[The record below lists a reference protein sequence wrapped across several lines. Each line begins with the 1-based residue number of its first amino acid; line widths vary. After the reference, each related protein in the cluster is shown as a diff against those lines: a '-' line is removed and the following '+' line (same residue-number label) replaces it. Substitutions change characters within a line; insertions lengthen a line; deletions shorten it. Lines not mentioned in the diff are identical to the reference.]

1 MKYSAIVLLVA
12 AASAMTVSQD
22 STKPPPPTAADTPSS
37 GYYGADEDDVMN
49 NIFNHYAVPIT
60 NAAGQATGAKV
71 LYKDGCQKAAA
82 EILLVSKQVSEAKME
97 SYMAEFFPR
106 TWAKFD
112 INNSGEI
119 DITESH
125 TFMRSLLGR
134 LNQFVLAPGSLT
146 DLKVWVFSWEYNPKY
161 DILLRN
167 IIVFKKKFKR
177 LLENIVAITTMFLH
191 SFHHFF
197 R

>member
-1 MKYSAIVLLVA
+1 MKYTSIFVIAALVA
-12 AASAMTVSQD
+12 SAEAVSVQGAAV
-22 STKPPPPTAADTPSS
+22 PPPTAADTPSS

-97 SYMAEFFPR
+97 GYMSEFFPR

-112 INNSGEI
+112 INNAGEI

-146 DLKVWVFSWEYNPKY
+146 DLKV
-161 DILLRN
+161 
-167 IIVFKKKFKR
+167 
-177 LLENIVAITTMFLH
+177 
-191 SFHHFF
+191 
-197 R
+197 

>member
-1 MKYSAIVLLVA
+1 MKYTNLIVVAALLVNF
-12 AASAMTVSQD
+12 SQAITIHKEKD
-22 STKPPPPTAADTPSS
+22 PAPTAADTPTS

-49 NIFNHYAVPIT
+49 NIFNHYAVETT
-60 NAAGQATGAKV
+60 NAAGQPTGTKV
-71 LYKDGCQKAAA
+71 LYKDACQKAAA

-97 SYMAEFFPR
+97 TYMAEFFPR

-112 INNSGEI
+112 INNAGEI

-146 DLKVWVFSWEYNPKY
+146 DISV
-161 DILLRN
+161 
-167 IIVFKKKFKR
+167 
-177 LLENIVAITTMFLH
+177 
-191 SFHHFF
+191 
-197 R
+197 

>member
-1 MKYSAIVLLVA
+1 MKYTSLLVVMALFA
-12 AASAMTVSQD
+12 AEPVEAVALD
-22 STKPPPPTAADTPSS
+22 KKKKKEDPPPTAADTPTS

-49 NIFNHYAVPIT
+49 NIFNHYAIEVT
-60 NAAGQATGAKV
+60 NAAGQKTGQKV
-71 LYKDGCQKAAA
+71 LNKDGAQKACA
-82 EILLVSKQVSEAKME
+82 EILLVTKQVSEAKME

-112 INNSGEI
+112 LNNAGEI

-146 DLKVWVFSWEYNPKY
+146 DIKVSEIK
-161 DILLRN
+161 
-167 IIVFKKKFKR
+167 
-177 LLENIVAITTMFLH
+177 EQ
-191 SFHHFF
+191 
-197 R
+197 

>member
-1 MKYSAIVLLVA
+1 
-12 AASAMTVSQD
+12 
-22 STKPPPPTAADTPSS
+22 
-37 GYYGADEDDVMN
+37 MN
-49 NIFNHYAVPIT
+49 NIFNHYAVEVS
-60 NAAGQATGAKV
+60 NAAGVKSGAKV
-71 LYKDGCQKAAA
+71 LYKDGAQKACA

-134 LNQFVLAPGSLT
+134 LN
-146 DLKVWVFSWEYNPKY
+146 
-161 DILLRN
+161 
-167 IIVFKKKFKR
+167 
-177 LLENIVAITTMFLH
+177 
-191 SFHHFF
+191 
-197 R
+197 

>member
-1 MKYSAIVLLVA
+1 
-12 AASAMTVSQD
+12 
-22 STKPPPPTAADTPSS
+22 
-37 GYYGADEDDVMN
+37 MN
-49 NIFNHYAVPIT
+49 NIFNHYAVETT
-60 NAAGQATGAKV
+60 NAAGQPTGTKV
-71 LYKDGCQKAAA
+71 LYKDACQKAAA

-97 SYMAEFFPR
+97 TYMAEMFPR

-146 DLKVWVFSWEYNPKY
+146 DISV
-161 DILLRN
+161 
-167 IIVFKKKFKR
+167 
-177 LLENIVAITTMFLH
+177 
-191 SFHHFF
+191 
-197 R
+197 